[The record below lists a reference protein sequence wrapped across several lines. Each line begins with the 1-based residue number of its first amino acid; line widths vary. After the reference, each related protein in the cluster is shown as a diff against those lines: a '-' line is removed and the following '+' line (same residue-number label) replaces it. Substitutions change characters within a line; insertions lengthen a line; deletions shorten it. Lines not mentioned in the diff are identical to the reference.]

1 MFTNKLKKVMLSL
14 LLVATSTTAL
24 AATPLRIAYGNWPGW
39 VTWQIAVEKH
49 WFKEAGVDVQFL
61 WFDDYAASLDAFA
74 AGQLD
79 ATSVTN
85 GDALVIGSSGAK
97 SKIVMVNDYS
107 AGNDVVLAKSNI
119 KSIKDLKGKDVSV
132 EKGLV
137 DHLLFLD
144 ALKKNGMQPSDVN
157 WVWGQTN
164 DMPQMLKQPNIA
176 AVSAWEPVISQA
188 KLAVPGAHPLF
199 TSNDEPGLIYDVLA
213 VNPTSAYQ
221 RRDDWVKVVK
231 IWDKVVNYV
240 QNPATHADAIKIMAK
255 RTGVS
260 PDEFAKMLGGTH
272 LLSLKDGLARYT
284 KGDGFDS
291 LYGSSNIVNQF
302 NVDNEVYPQLEN
314 VDSYIDSSWT
324 KAALADESK

>member
-1 MFTNKLKKVMLSL
+1 MFTNKLKKAMLSL

-24 AATPLRIAYGNWPGW
+24 AATPLRIGYSDWPGW
-39 VTWQIAVEKH
+39 TAWQVAIEKH
-49 WFKEAGVDVQFL
+49 WFKDAGVDVDFQ
-61 WFDDYAASLDAFA
+61 WFDYSASLDAFA

-79 ATSVTN
+79 AVGMTN

-107 AGNDVVLAKSNI
+107 AGNDVVLGKSDI

-144 ALKKNGMQPSDVN
+144 ALKKNGMKPSDVN
-157 WVWGQTN
+157 WVWGKTN
-164 DMPQMLKQPNIA
+164 DMPQMLQQPNVA
-176 AVSAWEPVISQA
+176 AIGAWQPVVGQA
-188 KLAVPGAHPLF
+188 MQAVPGSHPLF
-199 TSNDEPGLIYDVLA
+199 TSNDEPGLIYDVLG

-221 RRDDWVKVVK
+221 RRNDWVKVVK
-231 IWDKVVNYV
+231 VWDKVVNYI
-240 QNPATHADAIKIMAK
+240 NDPKTHDDAVRIMAE
-255 RTGVS
+255 RVGVA
-260 PDEFAKMLGGTH
+260 PKEFGKMLGGTH
-272 LLSLKDGLARYT
+272 LLSLKDGLTRYT

-302 NVDNEVYPQLEN
+302 NVDNEVYSQLEN